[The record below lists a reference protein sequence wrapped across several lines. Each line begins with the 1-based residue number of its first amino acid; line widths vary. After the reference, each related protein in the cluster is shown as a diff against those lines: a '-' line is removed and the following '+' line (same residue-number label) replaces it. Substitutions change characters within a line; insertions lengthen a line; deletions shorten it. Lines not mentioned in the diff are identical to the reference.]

1 MWFLWF
7 FFYKNTLFK
16 GSLDFIESVV
26 RLYDVGRTRDLEED
40 QENGEEDEE
49 EDEDPNGFSDD
60 MQDDNDDDDD
70 EDCKLLLTRF
80 FKQLSFFYNTS
91 CPSISHSDI

>member
-1 MWFLWF
+1 M
-7 FFYKNTLFK
+7 
-16 GSLDFIESVV
+16 
-26 RLYDVGRTRDLEED
+26 GRTRDLEED

-70 EDCKLLLTRF
+70 EDCKLLLKRF
-80 FKQLSFFYNTS
+80 FKQLRFSMSVYQPFRHLVNSSTMQIALF
-91 CPSISHSDI
+91 I